1 MYHFVGCAVIKHI
14 YRYLHNYTV
23 GSDYTTL
30 TGQEDV
36 KAVFTKGSNS
46 AFMKILINYDDDDE
60 DEENFTAEI
69 QSDPKNTSATV
80 IIREAVL
87 CSFNKSTYQVFESVG
102 SISLTLNSN
111 RATPSSN
118 YTVQVDTVY
127 GGGNA
132 SSEYMIN
139 SIILCSRH
147 DG

>member
-14 YRYLHNYTV
+14 YRYHHNCTV

-30 TGQEDV
+30 TGQGDV
-36 KAVFTKGSNS
+36 KALFTKGSNS
-46 AFMKILINYDDDDE
+46 AFVKILINYDDDDE
-60 DEENFTAEI
+60 EDEENFIAEI
-69 QSDPKNTSATV
+69 QSDLINTSATV

-132 SSEYMIN
+132 SSEHMIN
-139 SIILCSRH
+139 SI
-147 DG
+147 

>member
-1 MYHFVGCAVIKHI
+1 MYNGCAVIKHI
-14 YRYLHNYTV
+14 YHHHHHHNCTV

-46 AFMKILINYDDDDE
+46 TFVKILINYDDDDE
-60 DEENFTAEI
+60 DEESFIAEL
-69 QSDPKNTSATV
+69 QSDLENASATV
-80 IIREAVL
+80 IIRGAVL

-102 SISLTLNSN
+102 NISLTLNSN

-118 YTVQVDTVY
+118 YTVQVDTIY

-132 SSEYMIN
+132 SGEYMIN
-139 SIILCSRH
+139 YIIM
-147 DG
+147 